1 MGSKKNKISSMAA
14 ALAVALAPVPASS
27 IGHHDV
33 SISRYNSSTLSLQD
47 VKDSVAFL
55 PIGEAT
61 NYMLNLADRMKI
73 HRANL
78 RAEWEEK
85 GTPIALKN
93 QKKETQEGFES
104 LFRHIA
110 VCASFI
116 EAARLALKRIPETDK
131 KLRGEVMA
139 FARSAAT
146 LRYTIEDI
154 LAFIDSTHPAK
165 KTSDSVLDV
174 TAEEVHSL
182 IRSEHKKM
190 GLEEP
195 KYH

>member
-1 MGSKKNKISSMAA
+1 MSNKNNKIPSMAA

-27 IGHHDV
+27 IGHHDI

-61 NYMLNLADRMKI
+61 SYMLNLADRMKF

-85 GTPIALKN
+85 GIPIALKN
-93 QKKETQEGFES
+93 QKKETREGFDT

-116 EAARLALKRIPETDK
+116 EAARLALKSIPPADEE
-131 KLRGEVMA
+131 LRGEVMA

-154 LAFIDSTHPAK
+154 LAFIDSTHPPK
-165 KTSDSVLDV
+165 KVSDSALNV
-174 TAEEVHSL
+174 TTEEIHAL
-182 IRSEHKKM
+182 IRSEHKNL

-195 KYH
+195 KFH